1 MAGRLI
7 RWLYEWIEE
16 RMELSAA
23 IDFARKHLTKPV
35 PKHVN
40 WLFSFGTI
48 TFAFFITQAIS
59 GLLLMIYYEASASTA
74 YDSIKFIMEKVPFGW
89 LMRQSHVYGANF
101 MIAFLLLH
109 VVRVYFYGGYKKPRE
124 VTWLFGFAL
133 LGVTMMFGFTGYLLP
148 WDQVSYW
155 ATVVGTEIAGAVP
168 IVGEHTLLILRG
180 GEIVSEST
188 LTRFFTVHVIVLPW
202 VFMLLVGVHLFLIRY
217 LGISTLDSTDTPEP
231 SSEELTRRGGK
242 PFFPQHVLKESIMVL
257 LIIAT
262 MILMVVYYPVPL
274 EDKADPFNT
283 PLGVKPEWYFLPLYQ
298 VLKFFPE
305 LIGLLGTGIVILAL
319 LLLPFWDRSPER
331 HPGKRP
337 VAIVAGI
344 LFIGFTIALG
354 VLGHISDTDQIILGT
369 KYHFDVYGLPQII
382 VEP

>member
-7 RWLYEWIEE
+7 RGLYDWIED

-23 IDFARKHLTKPV
+23 IEFARKQITKPV

-74 YDSIKFIMEKVPFGW
+74 YDSIKFIIERVPFGW
-89 LMRQSHVYGANF
+89 LIRQSHVYGANF

-109 VVRVYFYGGYKKPRE
+109 VVRVFFYGGYKKPRE

-133 LGVTMMFGFTGYLLP
+133 LGITMMFGFTGYLLP

-155 ATVVGTEIAGAVP
+155 ATVVGTEIAGTVP
-168 IVGEHTLLILRG
+168 VVGEYTLLILRG

-202 VFMLLVGVHLFLIRY
+202 VFMLLGGGHLFLIRY
-217 LGISTLDSTDTPEP
+217 QGISTLDSTDVPEP
-231 SSEELTRRGGK
+231 TSGELIRGGGK
-242 PFFPQHVLKESIMVL
+242 PFYPQHVLKEAIMVL
-257 LIIAT
+257 LIIAA
-262 MILMVVYYPVPL
+262 MILMIVYYPVPL
-274 EDKADPFNT
+274 DDRADPFNT

-305 LIGLLGTGIVILAL
+305 LIGIFGTGIVILAL

-337 VAIVAGI
+337 VAVVVGI
-344 LFIGFTIALG
+344 LFLGFTIALG
-354 VLGHISDTDQIILGT
+354 VLGHISETDQIIFGA
-369 KYHFDVYGLPQII
+369 KYHFDIYGLPQII